1 MKEENED
8 LLIAMLPEI
17 LILFVAVLWSIVAI
31 MTQQGLIGLFGLAIL
46 YRYYVRFAECRK
58 S

>member
-1 MKEENED
+1 MKEEIEEQ
-8 LLIAMLPEI
+8 LIAMLPEI
-17 LILFVAVLWSIVAI
+17 LILFVGVLWSIVAI

-46 YRYYVRFAECRK
+46 YRCYVRFAECRK

>member
-17 LILFVAVLWSIVAI
+17 LILLVAVLWSIVAI
-31 MTQQGLIGLFGLAIL
+31 MTHNGFIGLCGLAIL
-46 YRYYVRFAECRK
+46 YRRYVRYGK
-58 S
+58 

>member
-31 MTQQGLIGLFGLAIL
+31 MTNQGIVGLAGLAIL
-46 YRYYVRFAECRK
+46 YRRYVRSRND
-58 S
+58 